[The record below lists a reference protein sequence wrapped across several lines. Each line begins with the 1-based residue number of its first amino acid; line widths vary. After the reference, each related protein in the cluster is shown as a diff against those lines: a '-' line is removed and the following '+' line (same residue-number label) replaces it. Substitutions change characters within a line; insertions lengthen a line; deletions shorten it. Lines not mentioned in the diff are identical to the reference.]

1 MNWKEKRGGRMTA
14 KEMFEELGYSQTS
27 LGHVIIFE
35 KKLNYSVKKIMF
47 APKTVAVF
55 DENMNPLWLDATEL
69 RACNELFEELGWN
82 NDKRGS
88 D

>member
-1 MNWKEKRGGRMTA
+1 MTA

-55 DENMNPLWLDATEL
+55 DENMNPLWLDVIISHK
-69 RACNELFEELGWN
+69 NEPSFRTLCTTV
-82 NDKRGS
+82 S
-88 D
+88 V